1 MAGLGGISCVFLNKN
16 WASDKRLLIN
26 LILVNLRKI
35 FNQIFSSYYT
45 NNIKRIDVLCEI
57 CIEKKLD
64 DDRRKSKREIQSNLL
79 LSSFLH
85 CVLRLKNGILF

>member
-26 LILVNLRKI
+26 LILANLRKI
-35 FNQIFSSYYT
+35 FNQIFSSYCT
-45 NNIKRIDVLCEI
+45 SNIKRIDVLCEI

-79 LSSFLH
+79 PSSFLH